1 MRHAAKIET
10 SDRLQGVLAILKD
23 RAWHG
28 SFELMR
34 QTNLVAIG
42 SAISEIRAN
51 GYEVESRCV
60 GQGRDEYRLGERV
73 EEGVQGA
80 TEGRITLAESAPPQD
95 PTDRIT
101 GKGGS
106 EIGSAENPFC
116 SGVDCSNSP
125 SPTKWDDWSHLE
137 KQEEQGRMF

>member
-60 GQGRDEYRLGERV
+60 GQGRYEYRLLERV
-73 EEGVQGA
+73 EEEYKEPPRVELHWSTGSYGLNPPLHRILRTGLRGKGVQRLGVQKILFA
-80 TEGRITLAESAPPQD
+80 LAWTALIPLPRLNG
-95 PTDRIT
+95 TT
-101 GKGGS
+101 GV
-106 EIGSAENPFC
+106 I
-116 SGVDCSNSP
+116 
-125 SPTKWDDWSHLE
+125 
-137 KQEEQGRMF
+137 

>member
-60 GQGRDEYRLGERV
+60 GQGRYEYRLVEDPTHRGERV

-80 TEGRITLAESAPPQD
+80 TEGRITLAESSPPQD

-101 GKGGS
+101 GS
-106 EIGSAENPFC
+106 C
-116 SGVDCSNSP
+116 
-125 SPTKWDDWSHLE
+125 PTKWDDWSHIE